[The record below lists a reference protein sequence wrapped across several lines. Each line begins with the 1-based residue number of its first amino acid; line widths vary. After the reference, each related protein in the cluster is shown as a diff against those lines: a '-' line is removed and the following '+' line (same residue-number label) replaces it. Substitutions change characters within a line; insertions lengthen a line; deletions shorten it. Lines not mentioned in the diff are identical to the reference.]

1 MVDDITERKKMEDEL
16 KRHSEHLK
24 ELVEERTGKIVEG
37 EERFRSV
44 ADHASE
50 AIITIDNHARIV
62 FWNRAAE
69 SIFGY
74 SAAEATGKPITL
86 IMPIWARKN
95 NRREIRDRIASDET
109 DSIGKTFE
117 VVGLRKDGNE
127 FPMEFSFSVWKTRRG
142 LFSTRIMR
150 DISERKKVQEALRES
165 ERRYRNLVETAPE
178 VIYTISSDGVLT
190 SLNPAFEKLTKW
202 KRSEWLGKP
211 FAAIVHPDDLPLAYE
226 TFQETMRGNT
236 PPLYELRV
244 RSKSGKYLVGEFT
257 SGPCIE
263 NGRIV
268 GEFGV
273 VRDITERKKAE
284 EALRASEEK
293 FRSLF
298 ENVLVGVFQTSPE
311 GTIITANPMLVRLFG
326 YDSLEEFLAIDIAR
340 DLYVNPQDRKV
351 WRQQLEEGGELHSVE
366 LALKR
371 KDGQKVIVLESVHV
385 VHDEHGNVSY
395 YEGTL
400 TDITER
406 KTLEERLSALNFYSG
421 KLNTSRSL
429 QQIYEL
435 TLDAMERMLGF
446 ENAAFM
452 TVERNRLQGVC
463 QRGFPEP
470 WLDLPLDGSKKG
482 ITVKA
487 VNTRKPVLIYDVRR
501 ARDYAEAN
509 PKIRSELAVPV
520 LVKDR
525 VLGVLDVEGTRAGA
539 FDEKDLMLLQ
549 ILASHAAIAIS
560 NLEQRKEIEKRSSQ
574 MAVLMKSSAE
584 MIHSL
589 DLRYR
594 LQKIA
599 ESIKEHGWRRVVIR
613 AVDEASMETTNP
625 QDMVTAGLTA
635 KERRFLWNSR
645 VPGQVWRERIGPE
658 FERFR
663 IGEFFYLPW
672 SNPWVRRRFSQGTVA
687 SHLKSED
694 MVDWDPEDLL
704 YAPLRL
710 ADGRVVG
717 VLSVDDPTDGRKPT
731 KESLAPLELFL
742 HQAAVAIENAQLFK
756 QLTEAKNQIKEYA
769 DQLELK
775 VKQRTQELV
784 EAQHKLLKT
793 ERLATIGEIAA
804 MVGHDLRNPLT
815 GIAGA
820 IYYLRMKSGSADE
833 KSKEMLEIIERDV
846 EYSNK
851 IVNDL
856 LDYSREIHLELKEA
870 TMKAILTEA
879 LSLVKIPP
887 SVRMVDLTR
896 NWPKANVDREKLKR
910 AVVNLIKNAVDA
922 MPKGGT
928 LTVESRKAGEHLE
941 VTFNDTGVGMSQEV
955 IKKLW
960 SPLFTTKAKG
970 MGFGLA
976 ICKRIIEAHGGSI
989 FVKSSI
995 GKGTT
1000 FTITV
1005 PIEAK
1010 VEAEGGG
1017 SVWVN
1022 VPESLLST
1030 MMKL

>member
-1 MVDDITERKKMEDEL
+1 MRKTADTRVAELEKNEEKLRSILAASPDAITVTDLNGRIIECNRAAMEIYGTRSKRDFIGRNSLRFVAKRDRQKAIDNLKRTLKQGSTKNIQYTLRRKDGTEYAAELSTSVVRDASGNPTSFVGIIKDITERKK
-16 KRHSEHLK
+16 
-24 ELVEERTGKIVEG
+24 T
-37 EERFRSV
+37 
-44 ADHASE
+44 
-50 AIITIDNHARIV
+50 
-62 FWNRAAE
+62 
-69 SIFGY
+69 
-74 SAAEATGKPITL
+74 
-86 IMPIWARKN
+86 
-95 NRREIRDRIASDET
+95 
-109 DSIGKTFE
+109 
-117 VVGLRKDGNE
+117 
-127 FPMEFSFSVWKTRRG
+127 
-142 LFSTRIMR
+142 
-150 DISERKKVQEALRES
+150 
-165 ERRYRNLVETAPE
+165 
-178 VIYTISSDGVLT
+178 
-190 SLNPAFEKLTKW
+190 
-202 KRSEWLGKP
+202 
-211 FAAIVHPDDLPLAYE
+211 
-226 TFQETMRGNT
+226 
-236 PPLYELRV
+236 
-244 RSKSGKYLVGEFT
+244 
-257 SGPCIE
+257 
-263 NGRIV
+263 
-268 GEFGV
+268 
-273 VRDITERKKAE
+273 E
-284 EALRASEEK
+284 EALRASEAK

-298 ENVLVGVFQTSPE
+298 ENVSVGVFRTSPE
-311 GTIITANPMLVRLFG
+311 GTIITANPMLARLFG
-326 YDSLEEFLAIDIAR
+326 YDSLEEFLAIDVAR

-351 WRQQLEEGGELHSVE
+351 WQQQLEERGELHSVE

-371 KDGQKVIVLESVHV
+371 KDGRKVIVLESVHV
-385 VHDEHGNVSY
+385 VRDEKGNVSY

-406 KTLEERLSALNFYSG
+406 KTLEERLSALNSYSG
-421 KLNTSRSL
+421 RLNTSRSL

-446 ENAAFM
+446 ENASFLI
-452 TVERNRLQGVC
+452 VERNKLQGVC
-463 QRGFPEP
+463 QRGCLEP

-487 VNTRKPVLIYDVRR
+487 ANTRQPVLIHDVRR
-501 ARDYAEAN
+501 TKEYAEAN
-509 PKIRSELAVPV
+509 PKIRSEMTVPV
-520 LVKDR
+520 QIKDR
-525 VLGVLDVEGTRAGA
+525 VLGVLDVESTKLGA
-539 FDEKDLMLLQ
+539 FDEKDLTMLQ

-584 MIHSL
+584 MIHSI

-599 ESIKEHGWRRVVIR
+599 EAIKEHGWRRVVIR
-613 AVDEASMETTNP
+613 AVDEATMETTSP
-625 QDMVTAGLTA
+625 QDLVTAGLTA
-635 KERRFLWNSR
+635 KERGFLWNSR
-645 VPGQVWRERIGPE
+645 VPGQVWRERIGKE
-658 FERFR
+658 FEPFR
-663 IGEFFYLPW
+663 IGEFYYLPW
-672 SNPWVRRRFSQGTVA
+672 SDPWVRKRFSQGTVA
-687 SHLKSED
+687 SHLRSEE
-694 MVDWDPEDLL
+694 MIDWDPEDLL

-717 VLSVDDPTDGRKPT
+717 VLSIDDPTDGRKPT
-731 KESLAPLELFL
+731 TESLAPLELFL

-775 VKQRTQELV
+775 VKQRTQELF

-820 IYYLRMKSGSADE
+820 IYYLRMKSGSADK

-856 LDYSREIHLELKEA
+856 LDYSGEIHLELKETA
-870 TMKAILTEA
+870 MKAILAEA
-879 LSLVKIPP
+879 LSLVKIPLN
-887 SVRMVDLTR
+887 VRMVDLTE
-896 NWPKANVDREKLKR
+896 NWQRANVDREKLKR
-910 AVVNLIKNAVDA
+910 AFVNLIKNAVDA

-928 LTVESRKAGEHLE
+928 LTVESRKAGDHLE
-941 VTFNDTGVGMSQEV
+941 VTFKDTGVGMSREV
-955 IKKLW
+955 VNKLW

-976 ICKRIIEAHGGSI
+976 ICKRIVEAHGGSI
-989 FVKSSI
+989 FVKSAV

-1010 VEAEGGG
+1010 VETEGGG